1 MQWPY
6 KTLLHFPMIFPKLL
20 RMDNFYYNGEL
31 EHITEII
38 KNRLYF
44 GVTAD
49 QNTVAIKNT
58 QNVYYFSIDDELLY
72 ANYYYDFGPLN
83 ISCLYK
89 YCMKLHSF
97 LKCAQQGKRIV
108 HYTSS
113 DPNRRTNAAFLMG
126 CYAVLYLGM
135 DPKHIY
141 SVFLHAGGPCR
152 WAKVHLTAR
161 N

>member
-1 MQWPY
+1 
-6 KTLLHFPMIFPKLL
+6 MIFHKLL

-31 EHITEII
+31 EHITEVI

-49 QNTVAIKNT
+49 HNPVTIKNRP
-58 QNVYYFSIDDELLY
+58 NVYYFSIDDELVY

-89 YCMKLHSF
+89 YCMRLHSF
-97 LKCAQQGKRIV
+97 LKCSQQGKRII

-113 DPNRRTNAAFLMG
+113 DPNKKTNAAFLMG
-126 CYAVLYLGM
+126 CYAVLYLNM
-135 DPKHIY
+135 EPKQIY
-141 SVFLHAGGPCR
+141 SVLVCAGGPFR
-152 WAKVHLTAR
+152 
-161 N
+161 